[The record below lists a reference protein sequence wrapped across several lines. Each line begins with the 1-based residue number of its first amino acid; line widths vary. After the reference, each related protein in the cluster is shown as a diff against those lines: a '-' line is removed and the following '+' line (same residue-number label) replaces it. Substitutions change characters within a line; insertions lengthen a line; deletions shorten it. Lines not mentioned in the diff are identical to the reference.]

1 MCQLAA
7 LPYLDVQ
14 LDIDILVH
22 WHIGILAYWHIGSL
36 AYYFLQMY
44 QICLLIGLF
53 STVKSVGLHH
63 K

>member
-22 WHIGILAYWHIGSL
+22 WHIGSLAYWHIGILAYWHIGIL
-36 AYYFLQMY
+36 AHWHIIF
-44 QICLLIGLF
+44 CKCTKF
-53 STVKSVGLHH
+53 VS
-63 K
+63 

>member
-22 WHIGILAYWHIGSL
+22 WHIGILNN
-36 AYYFLQMY
+36 YF
-44 QICLLIGLF
+44 F
-53 STVKSVGLHH
+53 FAFPAR
-63 K
+63 

>member
-22 WHIGILAYWHIGSL
+22 WHIGSLAYWHIGIL
-36 AYYFLQMY
+36 AYW
-44 QICLLIGLF
+44 LIGILF
-53 STVKSVGLHH
+53 SANVPNLSLNWII
-63 K
+63 